1 MCGVE
6 TDVTITN
13 VKQKVDT
20 IAILMLE
27 NRSYDHMFSFL
38 SLNTAANPRQDI
50 DGITSLLKKEY
61 VNVSATETYRPWIT
75 NDDRL
80 VSDLPH
86 GRKLVNLQLRNSE
99 SETDPITMRGFVEA
113 YRLESKT
120 NIVPKRAAPM
130 SIQNRPWMMDYFA
143 ANHTICNRWFAP
155 LPADTQPNRLMSL
168 SGYTNYDTTQGRII
182 VQKSLVF
189 DWLSEHGVRWRVYRS
204 GIPFEMLFETMWDDV
219 FDPDRFKS
227 VKDLAID
234 VNEEADA
241 TYPQVIFLEPAFSDS
256 PITLGYQPNDDHP
269 PTGISPGQQ
278 FTREMYAAL
287 SSNSARWAKTV
298 LIVTYDE
305 HGGFYD
311 HVSPLAIPTQPPKK
325 AAWVGGSFG
334 TTGVRVPGIIA
345 SPLAKTGV
353 VYDQPLDHTSILQFI
368 ASVFGQVD
376 ETYSA
381 EVESRK
387 NQGIGNIV
395 DVLSDDPVRTKIP
408 KPLEKAPPVTLL
420 GPIKKPRPTA
430 EATAQVKTV
439 NARAFE
445 DAANEV
451 LKNVSREKI
460 KARYPE
466 LVSWEKTRR

>member
-1 MCGVE
+1 MA
-6 TDVTITN
+6 ITN
-13 VKQKVDT
+13 VKNKVDT

-38 SLNTAANPRQDI
+38 SLNTAASPRLDI
-50 DGITSLLKKEY
+50 DGITSLQKKEY
-61 VNVSATETYRPWIT
+61 VNVSVTETYRPWIT

-113 YRLESKT
+113 YRQESKT
-120 NIVPKRAAPM
+120 NIVPKQAAPM

-182 VQKSLVF
+182 IQRPLVF
-189 DWLSEHGVRWRVYRS
+189 DWLAKHDVRWRVYRS
-204 GIPFEMLFETMWDDV
+204 GIPFEMLIETMWDDV

-241 TYPQVIFLEPAFSDS
+241 TYPQVIFIEPAFSDS

-278 FTREMYAAL
+278 FIREMYAAL
-287 SSNSARWAKTV
+287 SSNPARWAKTV

-311 HVSPLAIPTQPPKK
+311 HVPPLPISTQRPKK
-325 AAWVGGSFG
+325 ASWVGGAFG

-345 SPLAKTGV
+345 SPLARAGL

-395 DVLSDDPVRTKIP
+395 DVLSDGPVRAKIP
-408 KPLEKAPPVTLL
+408 RPPDKAPPMAIL
-420 GPIKKPRPTA
+420 GPFKKPQPVSNETPP
-430 EATAQVKTV
+430 KKSP
-439 NARAFE
+439 NAKAFE
-445 DAANEV
+445 NASNEV
-451 LKNVSREKI
+451 LANVPREKI

-466 LVSWEKTRR
+466 LLSWEKTRK

>member
-61 VNVSATETYRPWIT
+61 VNVSKTETYRPWIT
-75 NDDRL
+75 NDEPL
-80 VSDLPH
+80 VADLPH
-86 GRKLVNLQLRNSE
+86 GRDLVNIQLRGSKSE
-99 SETDPITMRGFVEA
+99 KTPITMRGFVEA
-113 YRLESKT
+113 YRLESGTSK
-120 NIVPKRAAPM
+120 VPKQAAPM

-182 VQKSLVF
+182 VQKPLVF

-241 TYPQVIFLEPAFSDS
+241 TYPQVIFLEPAFS
-256 PITLGYQPNDDHP
+256 G
-269 PTGISPGQQ
+269 
-278 FTREMYAAL
+278 A
-287 SSNSARWAKTV
+287 SNQT
-298 LIVTYDE
+298 
-305 HGGFYD
+305 F
-311 HVSPLAIPTQPPKK
+311 
-325 AAWVGGSFG
+325 
-334 TTGVRVPGIIA
+334 
-345 SPLAKTGV
+345 
-353 VYDQPLDHTSILQFI
+353 
-368 ASVFGQVD
+368 
-376 ETYSA
+376 
-381 EVESRK
+381 
-387 NQGIGNIV
+387 
-395 DVLSDDPVRTKIP
+395 
-408 KPLEKAPPVTLL
+408 
-420 GPIKKPRPTA
+420 
-430 EATAQVKTV
+430 
-439 NARAFE
+439 
-445 DAANEV
+445 
-451 LKNVSREKI
+451 
-460 KARYPE
+460 
-466 LVSWEKTRR
+466 